1 MERRPNRQI
10 GKNTKSIWP
19 VVQESME
26 RIGETLAQ
34 WRQRINARIE
44 LLRNL
49 RSFSDEPYIEGD
61 LIVNGTEKK
70 LNESID
76 REGNHIRVWGK
87 QKERSSIKGE

>member
-1 MERRPNRQI
+1 MERQKPQI

-19 VVQESME
+19 VTQESME
-26 RIGETLAQ
+26 RIGETLAD
-34 WRQRINARIE
+34 WKQRINTRIN

-49 RSFSDEPYIEGD
+49 RSFDDDPFIEGD
-61 LIVNGTEKK
+61 LIVNGNEKK